1 MTEASSQ
8 PHAPLTIAEGVNVLL
23 CNAQQSLRQGYQSCE
38 KRIRKSPTTSML
50 GAVLAG
56 YCAHRLPLRA
66 IVIAQV
72 RVLAALAPPAL
83 FLFGAAKIYEF
94 LQLQQPAA
102 RKAATP

>member
-1 MTEASSQ
+1 MTQASTQ
-8 PHAPLTIAEGVNVLL
+8 THAPLSVEEGVNVLL
-23 CNAQQSLRQGYQSCE
+23 CNAQQRLHDSYQSCE
-38 KRIRKSPTTSML
+38 KHVRKSPVSSVL

-83 FLFGAAKIYEF
+83 FLFGAAKVCEF
-94 LQLQQPAA
+94 LQRQQTT
-102 RKAATP
+102 RHR